1 MGGRGWEGE
10 RGGEYKAERRREAML
25 SGKVGVQRV
34 GRCAPRIH
42 QHHLIFLKVIMKY
55 FRHTGRYKNNSFD
68 FKQYGRD
75 TFLKKFLLS
84 TAKSIEIIYKTKV
97 RLRVRRKKADHL
109 RTLEPE

>member
-1 MGGRGWEGE
+1 MEESTRLS
-10 RGGEYKAERRREAML
+10 RRREAML

-42 QHHLIFLKVIMKY
+42 QHHLIFFKVIIKY
-55 FRHTGRYKNNSFD
+55 FRHKGRYKNNSFN

-75 TFLKKFLLS
+75 AFKKQFLLLS

-109 RTLEPE
+109 RTLGPE